1 MFPLRRSKL
10 TPQQALAAK
19 PVRLVQA
26 TLCDRSDGSA
36 ELKVPLKPV
45 RWTRWFYRLPAG
57 ASKTFELD
65 ALGLLVWNACDGHT
79 SVQQIIRKLAKRYN
93 LGLREAQA
101 PALAFL
107 QTLIRKGLVGMPLP
121 KQKEATGEV

>member
-1 MFPLRRSKL
+1 MFSSRRSKL
-10 TPQQALAAK
+10 TPHQALAAK

-26 TLCDRSDGSA
+26 TLCDRPDGGA
-36 ELKVPLKPV
+36 ELKVPLRPV
-45 RWTRWFYRLPAG
+45 RWTRWFYKLPAG
-57 ASKTFELD
+57 ATKTFELD

-101 PALAFL
+101 PTLGFL
-107 QTLIRKGLVGMPLP
+107 QTLIRKGLVGMPVD
-121 KQKEATGEV
+121 KQKEA